1 MLQAAANTIS
11 YHYVENDQKYC
22 PVSTLDHTLCFKDNL
37 VEPRFFSFLDGS
49 EITNETMPAFL
60 ERVTKDAQENRYE
73 NTDHL
78 FTLIEVGSVSFLYVS
93 LDNSVRANSNGHPL
107 SGRLNNICDA
117 VAMCLE
123 KLERCVVFFSES
135 CREFPNVSWF
145 KIRQTISERCGLK
158 YLGEC
163 ANNED
168 ACSMAFGISA
178 FCTEACVDLIYAILP
193 RHISTFE
200 FGSGSVGVK
209 LVTGEIV
216 WGIHFPIDFRR
227 TGDENSQF
235 KAMTGLVDVMRKHE
249 GSVAAIGDFNTIPG
263 NPIIGTVGAIPD
275 DMEMLGW
282 DLPTF
287 FGAFYDVIPAGRGDD
302 WVLYQA

>member
-1 MLQAAANTIS
+1 MLQAATNTTS
-11 YHYVENDQKYC
+11 YYHTKNGQTYC
-22 PVSTLDHTLCFKDNL
+22 PVSVLDHTLCFKDNL
-37 VEPRFFSFLDGS
+37 VEPNFLSFFDGT
-49 EITNETMPAFL
+49 EITKKTMPAFL
-60 ERVTKDAQENRYE
+60 EKVTKDAREDRYE

-93 LDNSVRANSNGHPL
+93 LDNSVRATNKGFPL
-107 SGRLNNICDA
+107 TDRLENICDA
-117 VAMCLE
+117 VVMCLE

-135 CREFPNVSWF
+135 CREFAGASWF
-145 KIRQTISERCGLK
+145 KIRQTISKRCALE

-168 ACSMAFGISA
+168 VNGMAFGISA
-178 FCTEACVDLIYAILP
+178 FCTEACVDLIYAVLP

-200 FGSGSVGVK
+200 FGSGAVGIK

-227 TGDENSQF
+227 TGHENSQF
-235 KAMTGLVDVMRKHE
+235 KAMSGLVDVMRKHE

-263 NPIIGTVGAIPD
+263 NPIKSVVGAVPE
-275 DMEMLGW
+275 DMELLGW
-282 DLPTF
+282 NMPTF
-287 FGAFYDVIPAGRGDD
+287 FGAFYDAIPEGNEN
-302 WVLYQA
+302 WSLYEA